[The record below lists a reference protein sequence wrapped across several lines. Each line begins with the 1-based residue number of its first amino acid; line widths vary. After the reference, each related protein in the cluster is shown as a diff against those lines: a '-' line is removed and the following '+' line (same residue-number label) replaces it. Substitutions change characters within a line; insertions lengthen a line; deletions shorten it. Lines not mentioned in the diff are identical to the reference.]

1 MDFPVTLV
9 SLAGFVALLLWGT
22 HMVQTGIQ
30 RAFGPRLRLI
40 LDRALRTRLRAFA
53 AGLGVTAVLQSS
65 TATGLMVTGFAA
77 GGAVDLV
84 PALAVMLGAN
94 VGTTLIV
101 QVLSFDIAAV
111 APALMLVGVA
121 LFRRNR
127 QAHARDIGRVFIG
140 LGLMLLALHQLVQ
153 LVTPYEDAPPLRI
166 ILGLVSSAPLVTV
179 LIGAAATWLA
189 HSSVAIILVTVSLAS
204 RGVMAPDTAFAMVL
218 GANLGTS
225 LNPILEGV
233 QGDDPAAKRLPVG
246 NMVVRLAGVALAV
259 PALPWLG
266 RWTVMAE
273 PDVARAVAD
282 FHTVFNVTLAVVC
295 LPMLDAYAGLLR
307 RWLPTRID
315 PADPTRPL
323 YLDPAALETPIVA
336 LGSAAREAL
345 RLADVLDSMLE
356 GALDAFARD
365 DRRAMAEAKRH
376 DDILDALNAAIR
388 SYLTSV
394 DGDMLSDADHRRLG
408 EILSFVSNLEQAGDA
423 IEKSLLPLAA
433 KRLKRGLALS
443 ADGRE
448 DIEGLIER
456 LRANLRA
463 AASLLMTVDARGAR
477 LLAEEKRKFRELE
490 GEATRGY
497 LEDLRLGRAVS
508 ADRGAWH
515 LDVVREVKR
524 INAYLVAASAY
535 PILERE
541 GELLASRIASDE

>member
-30 RAFGPRLRLI
+30 RALGPRLRLV
-40 LDRALRTRLRAFA
+40 LDRALGTRLQAFA
-53 AGLGVTAVLQSS
+53 AGLGVTALLQSS

-77 GGAVDLV
+77 GGVVDLV

-101 QVLSFDIAAV
+101 QVLSFDISTV
-111 APALMLVGVA
+111 APALLLIGVT

-127 QAHARDIGRVFIG
+127 QQHARDVGRVFIG
-140 LGLMLLALHQLVQ
+140 LGLMLIALHQLVL
-153 LVTPYEDAPPLRI
+153 LVTPYEDAPPLRL
-166 ILGLVSSAPLVTV
+166 ILGLVATAPVVTL
-179 LIGAAATWLA
+179 LIGAFVTWLA
-189 HSSVAIILVTVSLAS
+189 HSSVAVILVTASLAS
-204 RGVMAPDTAFAMVL
+204 RGVMAPDTAFALVL

-246 NMVVRLAGVALAV
+246 NMVVRLVGSVVALL
-259 PALPWLG
+259 ALPWLG

-273 PDVARAVAD
+273 PNVGRAVAD
-282 FHTVFNVTLAVVC
+282 FHTAFNVVLALLC
-295 LPMLDAYAGLLR
+295 LPLLDPYAAWLK

-323 YLDPAALETPIVA
+323 YLDPATLETPIVA
-336 LGSAAREAL
+336 LGSAARESL
-345 RLADVLDSMLE
+345 RLADVLDAMLE
-356 GALDAFARD
+356 GTGDAFERG
-365 DRRAMAEAKRH
+365 DRRTIAETKRH
-376 DDILDALNAAIR
+376 DDILDALNTAIR
-388 SYLTSV
+388 TFLTSI
-394 DGDMLSDADHRRLG
+394 DGDSLSERDHRRLA

-423 IEKSLLPLAA
+423 IEKGLLPLAA
-433 KRLKRGLALS
+433 KRLKRGLTLS
-443 ADGRE
+443 TPGRN
-448 DIEGLIER
+448 DIASLIER

-463 AASLLMTVDARGAR
+463 AASLLMTDDPRGAR
-477 LLAEEKRKFRELE
+477 LLAEEKRNFRELE
-490 GEATRGY
+490 SDATRGY

-508 ADRGAWH
+508 ADSGAWH
-515 LDVVREVKR
+515 LDVVREAKR